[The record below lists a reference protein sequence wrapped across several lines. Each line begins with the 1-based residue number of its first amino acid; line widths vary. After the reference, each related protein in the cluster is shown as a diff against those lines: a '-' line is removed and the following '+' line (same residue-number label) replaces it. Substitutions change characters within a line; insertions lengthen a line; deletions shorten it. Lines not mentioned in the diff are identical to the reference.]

1 MLNKLLSICFSGLL
15 DPKWREQ
22 KERQIRE
29 KKEQENVYDTGVN
42 IEVNLKGIAE
52 RRTDIFGVGG
62 EEAEIG
68 KKVKFKRYM
77 IINR

>member
-1 MLNKLLSICFSGLL
+1 ML

-29 KKEQENVYDTGVN
+29 KKEQETVYDTGVN
-42 IEVNLKGIAE
+42 IEVNLRGIAE
-52 RRTDIFGVGG
+52 RRTDIFSVGG

-68 KKVKFKRYM
+68 KKVGFWLLFDVPLVVVLTSG
-77 IINR
+77 

>member
-1 MLNKLLSICFSGLL
+1 ML

-29 KKEQENVYDTGVN
+29 KKEQETVYDTGVN
-42 IEVNLKGIAE
+42 IEVNLRGIAE

-68 KKVKFKRYM
+68 KKVGFWLLFDVPLVVVLTSG
-77 IINR
+77 

>member
-1 MLNKLLSICFSGLL
+1 MSPGLL

-29 KKEQENVYDTGVN
+29 KKESENVFDAGVN
-42 IEVNLKGIAE
+42 IEANLRGIAE

-68 KKVKFKRYM
+68 KKVSL
-77 IINR
+77 

>member
-1 MLNKLLSICFSGLL
+1 M
-15 DPKWREQ
+15 
-22 KERQIRE
+22 
-29 KKEQENVYDTGVN
+29 YDTGVN

-68 KKVKFKRYM
+68 KKVKFKQYM

>member
-1 MLNKLLSICFSGLL
+1 MYFCCLGLL

-42 IEVNLKGIAE
+42 IEENLRGIAE

-68 KKVKFKRYM
+68 KKVRYIRAPEM
-77 IINR
+77 